1 MEYLLCRFTK
11 AQRAK
16 IRREAK
22 RMKVSEAG
30 YVRLCIDHPLYE
42 LS

>member
-1 MEYLLCRFTK
+1 MELLLCRFTK

-22 RMKVSEAG
+22 RNKISEAQ
-30 YVRLCIDHPLYE
+30 YVRDCVDCATKEI
-42 LS
+42 